1 MSCLYICK
9 HSLWKEKPWCDRLL
23 KICRT
28 VMRHIY
34 LHLFGHLFYI
44 PERIDKLSKNTVFS
58 LTMHYLIEVYLCWG
72 GVTPGQFQHPSI
84 TVSLLPVINLRPLR
98 EQLEQRKLH
107 QVSAEKAIWRNAV
120 IDFMRPSGVTPLSF
134 STSYSQI
141 EVMSVWD
148 EWSDTTSCSRNV
160 ELMNR
165 TNFHQIKIHLHEAQ
179 VHLADTFP

>member
-1 MSCLYICK
+1 MERKALMWQIIKNLSDCHETHLLAPIRASILHPREDRQTLQKHCLLSNNALLDR
-9 HSLWKEKPWCDRLL
+9 SLPVL
-23 KICRT
+23 
-28 VMRHIY
+28 
-34 LHLFGHLFYI
+34 
-44 PERIDKLSKNTVFS
+44 
-58 LTMHYLIEVYLCWG
+58 G
-72 GVTPGQFQHPSI
+72 GVTPGQFQRPSI

-107 QVSAEKAIWRNAV
+107 QVSAEKAIWRDAV
-120 IDFMRPSGVTPLSF
+120 IDFIRPSGATPLSF

>member
-1 MSCLYICK
+1 MERTALMWQIIKNLSDCHETRSLAPIWASILHPRVDRQTLQTHCLLSNNALPDR
-9 HSLWKEKPWCDRLL
+9 SLRVL
-23 KICRT
+23 
-28 VMRHIY
+28 
-34 LHLFGHLFYI
+34 
-44 PERIDKLSKNTVFS
+44 
-58 LTMHYLIEVYLCWG
+58 G
-72 GVTPGQFQHPSI
+72 GGGGTPGQFQCPSI
-84 TVSLLPVINLRPLR
+84 TVSLLPVINLRPLL

-120 IDFMRPSGVTPLSF
+120 IDFIRPSGATPLSF

-148 EWSDTTSCSRNV
+148 EWSDTTSSSRNV